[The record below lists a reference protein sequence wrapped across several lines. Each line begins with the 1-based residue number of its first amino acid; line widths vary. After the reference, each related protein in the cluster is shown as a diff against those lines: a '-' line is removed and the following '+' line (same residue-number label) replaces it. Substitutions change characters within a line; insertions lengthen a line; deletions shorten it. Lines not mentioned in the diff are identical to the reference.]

1 MSKLQF
7 EQHIKKDHI
16 LFDLQG
22 DLTIHEIKEF
32 DKVVSNTIEDGKSV
46 TIDCS
51 KLVFMDSSGIGLF
64 VKFWN
69 IAQNKNVSLWMIKPA
84 DEMESTILEYF
95 FISQSG
101 SGKAKFFSTKED
113 YLSYL
118 NQK

>member
-7 EQHIKKDHI
+7 EQHQQKDHV
-16 LFDLQG
+16 LFDLNG

-32 DKVVSNTIEDGKSV
+32 DEIVSNILDGGKSV

-51 KLVFMDSSGIGLF
+51 KLVFLDSSGIGLF

-69 IAQNKNVSLWMIKPA
+69 IAQNRNVNLWVIKPV

-95 FISQSG
+95 FISQG
-101 SGKAKFFSTKED
+101 GTGQAKYFNSKED
-113 YLSYL
+113 YLAEI
-118 NQK
+118 NKK